1 VFGFNSTRFVQCL
14 PNRFGVRLVYLPR
27 QPPYLPTRKPKW
39 IAAGGVTKTF
49 RHGKVS
55 FSKFETNFRVFVA
68 LHALYSSVAAATAA
82 NEHYFNQAFYFS
94 QFLIFLFRFLHTHT
108 RALLWFRH

>member
-1 VFGFNSTRFVQCL
+1 
-14 PNRFGVRLVYLPR
+14 VRLVYLPR

-82 NEHYFNQAFYFS
+82 NEHYFSLPTKPFISANFLYFYFG
-94 QFLIFLFRFLHTHT
+94 FCTHTHT
-108 RALLWFRH
+108 STFMVSALKMWRKIQTLECN